1 MTDGQTFAEVQERYA
16 EFFGSAA
23 ALYNVNPLLGRLYG
37 YLVLAPEPMT
47 LGDLSRA
54 AGAAK
59 STVSVAM
66 RTLEHYRVVRRS
78 WIKGDRRDYFMPR
91 MNVNEVLREL
101 FQLFFSHELKYMR
114 EANLTAKQALESSQA
129 GGDWPSD
136 DKRRELLQRIE
147 ILEGFSDL
155 ITTWLEQFIGEGQQ
169 SVSKAAETI
178 EIEVEE

>member
-1 MTDGQTFAEVQERYA
+1 MPNEQSFADVQERYA

-47 LGDLSRA
+47 LSDLSRA

-66 RTLEHYRVVRRS
+66 RTLEHYRLVRRS
-78 WIKGDRRDYFMPR
+78 WIKGDRRDYFSIR
-91 MNVNEVLREL
+91 TNVNEVLREL

-114 EANLTAKQALESSQA
+114 EANVTAREALESSTD
-129 GGDWPSD
+129 GGNWPSD
-136 DKRRELLQRIE
+136 DQRQELLRRIE
-147 ILEGFSDL
+147 ILENFYDL
-155 ITTWLEQFIGEGQQ
+155 VAAWLEQFLDEGDELA
-169 SVSKAAETI
+169 SKPADTI